1 MTQVPK
7 FGDWDNQGD
16 DVPYTVYF
24 EKAKKTRKSKMNP
37 QTSDK
42 PLQAAQIKYGES
54 EPKALQ
60 TSPRSK
66 LETRVSREEADSRK
80 SSDSSSQQPRGV
92 SRPSGGS
99 FDNSP
104 RHHPRGGNRGSVS
117 SESSYGAGSSTPSRT
132 KLGQVT
138 RGDEN
143 GDDRPAIPKFG
154 DWDDSDPTS
163 GEGYTEL
170 FNKARHGGGGKSPMI
185 TSEDNKFYGQR
196 NKKSKGFGC
205 FSWIRK

>member
-1 MTQVPK
+1 MANFKVQ
-7 FGDWDNQGD
+7 
-16 DVPYTVYF
+16 
-24 EKAKKTRKSKMNP
+24 
-37 QTSDK
+37 
-42 PLQAAQIKYGES
+42 PLQAPEEAQIKYGES
-54 EPKALQ
+54 EPEGPKAVQ
-60 TSPRSK
+60 GTSPRAK
-66 LETRVSREEADSRK
+66 LETRVSREEVDLRK
-80 SSDSSSQQPRGV
+80 SSDPSSQQPRRV
-92 SRPSGGS
+92 SRPSARGSVQS

-104 RHHPRGGNRGSVS
+104 MHPRRGGNRGSVS
-117 SESSYGAGSSTPSRT
+117 SESSYGADSSTPSRT

-143 GDDRPAIPKFG
+143 GDDGPAIPKFG

-170 FNKARHGGGGKSPMI
+170 FNKARHGGGGGKSPMI
-185 TSEDNKFYGQR
+185 TSEDNKFYGQH